1 MLTYANESD
10 ASIPVGYYVGV
21 FANAGE
27 LEMALPPVDEP
38 AGAGLLLAGLSL
50 LWRVRRRR

>member
-1 MLTYANESD
+1 
-10 ASIPVGYYVGV
+10 VGYYVGV

-50 LWRVRRRR
+50 LWRARRRR